1 MANSI
6 SHYLN
11 SFKACL
17 KIDLAIKDSVAQEL
31 YTHLE
36 DKSRELKETGLS
48 EEEADKV
55 ATQALGPPELIAQ
68 QIYETHAQGSWREAF
83 FTALPHFLVA
93 LLFASYYWQ
102 NIFCIS
108 IILMTIVG
116 IAIYGWHKGKPIWFF
131 PWLGYYLLPVIVT
144 GILLIY
150 LPQGWGWIAALI
162 YIPLVLFVLIYIVEQ
177 TARREW
183 LYASLMLAPMPVIFS
198 WLLALGMGN
207 GFLMDN
213 MWMATLQ
220 TKVPW
225 VVVSFLTLA
234 LATISFVRL
243 KSRWGKTTALL
254 IPPIAILIWI
264 TLANRGNIDFWGWLI
279 LIFSLFA
286 FTSPAWIQARIQQTQ
301 RARESV
307 PG

>member
-1 MANSI
+1 MPNSI

-17 KIDLAIKDSVAQEL
+17 KIDLAVKDSVAQEL

-36 DKSRELKETGLS
+36 DKSQELNEKGLS
-48 EEEADKV
+48 EEEAGKV
-55 ATQALGPPELIAQ
+55 ATQAFGLPELIAQ
-68 QIYETHAQGSWREAF
+68 QIYETYAQGSWREAF

-108 IILMTIVG
+108 IILMTTVG

-131 PWLGYYLLPVIVT
+131 PWLGYYLLPVIIT

-150 LPQGWGWIAALI
+150 LPWGWGWIAALI
-162 YIPLVLFVLIYIVEQ
+162 YIPLALFVLIYIVRQ
-177 TARREW
+177 TARRDW
-183 LYASLMLAPMPVIFS
+183 LYASLMLAPVPVIFS
-198 WLLALGMGN
+198 WLLSLGTGN
-207 GFLMDN
+207 EFLTGN
-213 MWMATLQ
+213 MWMARLQ

-234 LATISFVRL
+234 LATVSFVRL
-243 KSRWGKTTALL
+243 KSRWGKIISLL
-254 IPPIAILIWI
+254 IPPIVILVSV
-264 TLANRGNIDFWGWLI
+264 TLASRGNIDFWGWLVLI
-279 LIFSLFA
+279 LSLFA
-286 FTSPAWIQARIQQTQ
+286 FTSPAWIQARTQ
-301 RARESV
+301 HT
-307 PG
+307 